1 MADSTNCCMTELPE
15 VLGRMGIKRL
25 DINDYA
31 VLEMCAPI
39 ATLTAL
45 ETLQICASLPMS
57 LALM

>member
-1 MADSTNCCMTELPE
+1 MTELPE